1 MSVAM
6 KKVSIEIMARKG
18 DTRAGGVMNGPLA
31 RLL

>member
-6 KKVSIEIMARKG
+6 KKVSIKIMARKV
-18 DTRAGGVMNGPLA
+18 DTHAGGAINGPLA